1 MAKRTRS
8 SHAWL
13 KEHFTDPYVQRAK
26 AEGWRSRAV
35 YKLEQMDRKERLLNP
50 GQVVLDLGAA
60 PGGWSQYAVKR
71 IGRNGRVVATDI
83 LPMDAIPGVEFVQGD
98 FREDAV
104 LAQLT
109 ALVGEQGV
117 DLLLSDIAPNL
128 SGVDGIDQP
137 RSLYLVELAL
147 DMAQRVLKPGGS
159 ALIKTFQ
166 GAGFHEL
173 VVATRKHYQKVKL
186 LKPDASRAR
195 SPELYL
201 LAHGLLPQTA

>member
-1 MAKRTRS
+1 MPKRTQS

-35 YKLEQMDRKERLLNP
+35 YKLEEMDRKEKLLKP
-50 GQVVLDLGAA
+50 GMIVLDLGAA
-60 PGGWSQYAVKR
+60 PGGWSQYARRKVGK
-71 IGRNGRVVATDI
+71 NGRMVAMDI
-83 LPMDAIPGVEFVQGD
+83 LPMDAIMGVEFLQGD

-104 LAQLT
+104 ME
-109 ALVGEQGV
+109 ALVSSVGEHGV
-117 DLLLSDIAPNL
+117 DVLLSDMSPNL
-128 SGVDGIDQP
+128 SGTSAIDQP
-137 RSLYLVELAL
+137 RSMYLVELAL
-147 DMAQRVLKPGGS
+147 DMAARVLKEGGS

-166 GAGFHEL
+166 GAGFQEL
-173 VVATRKHYQKVKL
+173 VVATRRNYKRVKL

-201 LAHGLLPQTA
+201 LASGFRMV